1 MTATIAVESGHFYM
15 PDGSPF
21 YDVPNKSRPGESR
34 PATTRDALKAGAEPS
49 VSTVLKAAA
58 APNLVRYFVNEALE
72 SAIRLERMPN
82 ESPEAF
88 KARALLDSQEHGK
101 QARERGTALHGALE
115 RHLLCQPFDEQ
126 YQPHVANVTAAL
138 ALRGIDLMAGKPER
152 SFCLPGQYGGKID
165 WSSDVAVLDFK
176 GVDDSKLTGKLGYDD
191 HIRQLAAYAHG
202 LHLPRARLLNVF
214 IGRQSGGV
222 ALREW
227 TPAEAEQ
234 GLAEFLALLRFY
246 RLSKGFPVDATV
258 STMTTARGAVTAKG
272 TTETQSFTEAA

>member
-1 MTATIAVESGHFYM
+1 MTTVAVESGHFYL

-34 PATTRDALKAGAEPS
+34 PATIRDALKAGAEPS

-72 SAIRLERMPN
+72 SAIRLQRLPD

-101 QARERGTALHGALE
+101 QARERGTALHGAIE
-115 RHLLCQPFDEQ
+115 RHMLCQPFDEQ
-126 YQPHVANVTAAL
+126 YQPHVASVTKAL
-138 ALRGIDLMAGKPER
+138 AGVGIDLMAGKPER

-165 WSSDVAVLDFK
+165 WSSDSALLDFK
-176 GVDDSKLTGKLGYDD
+176 GVDDDKLTGKLGYDE
-191 HIRQLAAYAHG
+191 HIRQLAAYSYG
-202 LHLPRARLLNVF
+202 LGGGHRLLNVF

-222 ALREW
+222 RLREW
-227 TPAEAEQ
+227 KPAEAAQ
-234 GLAEFLALLRFY
+234 GWAEFKALLRFY
-246 RLSKGFPVDATV
+246 RLTKGFPVDATEAP
-258 STMTTARGAVTAKG
+258 MTTAQRAARTDGR
-272 TTETQSFTEAA
+272 TETQSFSSEAA